1 MRFCLAIVLL
11 LACSNCNLPRIE
23 LNVLKIELKTEPTG
37 DGLLITKYIL
47 SPNEVELKEIIS
59 EFGSALS
66 DDRLVADL
74 ETEGLQ
80 VRRMDTVDV
89 PALIASIGTVCIHS
103 SIWHGQIVQWR
114 DLEQR
119 QIPNSGLLISE
130 SGKSYFVDSGFLSL
144 LARSWLVQR
153 ENDLFVYLQLL
164 PSWHVPKVGGITLGL
179 GSIAKQSTLFS
190 NIEIEILLSEGEALV
205 LASELSLVS
214 SSNGPQIEGPPPVR
228 LGEALL
234 GGSGEAG
241 NVVLLVVEANILAR
255 E

>member
-1 MRFCLAIVLL
+1 ME
-11 LACSNCNLPRIE
+11 P
-23 LNVLKIELKTEPTG
+23 NVLKVKLKTEPTG

-47 SPNEVELKEIIS
+47 SPNEVALKENIS
-59 EFGSALS
+59 KFGSALNNGE
-66 DDRLVADL
+66 LIANL

-80 VRRMDTVDV
+80 VRRIEAVDV
-89 PALIASIGTVCIHS
+89 PALIASIGTVSRHS
-103 SIWHGQIVQWR
+103 SIWHGQIIQWR

-130 SGKSYFVDSGFLSL
+130 SGKSYFVDSGFISL

-164 PSWHVPKVGGITLGL
+164 PSWHAPKVGEIILGI
-179 GSIAKQSTLFS
+179 GSVAKQSTLFS

-214 SSNGPQIEGPPPVR
+214 SSSGPQIEGPPPVR